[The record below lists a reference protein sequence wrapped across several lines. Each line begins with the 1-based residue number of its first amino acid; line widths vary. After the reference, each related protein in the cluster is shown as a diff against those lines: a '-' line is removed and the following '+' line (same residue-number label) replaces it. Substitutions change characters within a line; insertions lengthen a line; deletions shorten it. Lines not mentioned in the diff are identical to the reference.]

1 MIEDNMKL
9 KTGIPALD
17 RILGGGFE
25 KGCNIALVGGMDN
38 DHILLTHQ
46 LTNAF
51 LSSGKKVLLVE
62 LRQDPA
68 SLIKW
73 LSQYNINYEE
83 YLEDG
88 DLKILDGFSNL
99 YSPASISGPD
109 VLPNPLDLGIT
120 TAIIRDN
127 VSKEKYDILV
137 FDDITSLYALQ
148 TDYKA
153 YVRVIVRLTNSIRKL
168 GASSLVAINS
178 DVLSIQDLSMI
189 LMPFE
194 YLIEIREGM
203 IRFKRS
209 FSFINVPGVPYVK
222 TNKGIIPIE
231 DVLKDAVSIRDSL
244 VLTSDGVLKLGEG
257 RVQLIGETSERSLI
271 EFVYRFLGPEKGRE
285 FLYGW
290 GRHEVEHLEIPK
302 IESVEEIKEILEEA
316 FEVTRSTGGG
326 ILRIV
331 EATKDII
338 IVEGKNLFPHIRNF
352 PYPAHVHYAGY
363 MAKLLEKATGERWE
377 GEEIKCESQT
387 NDKCIF
393 ILRRV

>member
-1 MIEDNMKL
+1 MKL

-137 FDDITSLYALQ
+137 L
-148 TDYKA
+148 
-153 YVRVIVRLTNSIRKL
+153 
-168 GASSLVAINS
+168 
-178 DVLSIQDLSMI
+178 MI
-189 LMPFE
+189 
-194 YLIEIREGM
+194 
-203 IRFKRS
+203 
-209 FSFINVPGVPYVK
+209 
-222 TNKGIIPIE
+222 
-231 DVLKDAVSIRDSL
+231 
-244 VLTSDGVLKLGEG
+244 
-257 RVQLIGETSERSLI
+257 
-271 EFVYRFLGPEKGRE
+271 
-285 FLYGW
+285 
-290 GRHEVEHLEIPK
+290 
-302 IESVEEIKEILEEA
+302 
-316 FEVTRSTGGG
+316 
-326 ILRIV
+326 
-331 EATKDII
+331 
-338 IVEGKNLFPHIRNF
+338 
-352 PYPAHVHYAGY
+352 
-363 MAKLLEKATGERWE
+363 
-377 GEEIKCESQT
+377 
-387 NDKCIF
+387 
-393 ILRRV
+393 